1 MFFLGTDHVRG
12 KISEHIFVV
21 SRSYGTNVIRRRI
34 GTNQNEKALS
44 GTWTPQSMF
53 KTVYLWLK
61 TWFRMQFSV
70 NEHEKISLAFEKTTK
85 FHEPVGRV
93 WLVVFKKIASAYLHQ
108 IAREIM
114 LFLINSLHEKG
125 ITDSQDRRNFD
136 SASAICQF
144 EIVLQLCTRFTGKIH
159 SFLANQKR
167 VIFSSILLHELSGS
181 VTRDR
186 FYHTISFGLLLM
198 WTSWTIL
205 YSFSRGRF
213 WRVTNIPF
221 ILAFSR
227 YELRSHVTDAL
238 IQPLNSYLLLQQVFV
253 EWDMWRRRSDINF
266 GFSLFHQN

>member
-1 MFFLGTDHVRG
+1 
-12 KISEHIFVV
+12 
-21 SRSYGTNVIRRRI
+21 
-34 GTNQNEKALS
+34 
-44 GTWTPQSMF
+44 
-53 KTVYLWLK
+53 
-61 TWFRMQFSV
+61 MQFSV

-181 VTRDR
+181 ATRDR
-186 FYHTISFGLLLM
+186 FYHTVSFGLLLM
-198 WTSWTIL
+198 WTSWTI
-205 YSFSRGRF
+205 
-213 WRVTNIPF
+213 
-221 ILAFSR
+221 
-227 YELRSHVTDAL
+227 
-238 IQPLNSYLLLQQVFV
+238 SY
-253 EWDMWRRRSDINF
+253 
-266 GFSLFHQN
+266 SLFSWKVLKGNQHSLHFSFQLLVATNFVAMLRMLLFSPSIYIYYCNMFFLLSEICDGGGPT

>member
-1 MFFLGTDHVRG
+1 
-12 KISEHIFVV
+12 
-21 SRSYGTNVIRRRI
+21 
-34 GTNQNEKALS
+34 
-44 GTWTPQSMF
+44 
-53 KTVYLWLK
+53 
-61 TWFRMQFSV
+61 MQFSV
-70 NEHEKISLAFEKTTK
+70 NEHEKISLAFEKTAK

-136 SASAICQF
+136 SARAICQF
-144 EIVLQLCTRFTGKIH
+144 EVVLQLCTRFTRKIH
-159 SFLANQKR
+159 SFSANQKR

-221 ILAFSR
+221 ILAFS
-227 YELRSHVTDAL
+227 
-238 IQPLNSYLLLQQVFV
+238 F
-253 EWDMWRRRSDINF
+253 
-266 GFSLFHQN
+266 